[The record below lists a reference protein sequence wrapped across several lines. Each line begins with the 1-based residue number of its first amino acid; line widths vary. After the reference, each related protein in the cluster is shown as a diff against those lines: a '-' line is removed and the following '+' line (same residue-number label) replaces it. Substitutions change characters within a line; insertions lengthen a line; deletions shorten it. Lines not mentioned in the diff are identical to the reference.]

1 MAVLCATADAFLE
14 LFHKKRSVKGQ
25 IKKVVDC
32 MVFYKEGL
40 ENQEYVSKPATKV
53 VGEGKSVDK
62 REGGRRERGGYK
74 LERAVDRGVNWS

>member
-32 MVFYKEGL
+32 MVFYKDGI
-40 ENQEYVSKPATKV
+40 ENQE
-53 VGEGKSVDK
+53 
-62 REGGRRERGGYK
+62 
-74 LERAVDRGVNWS
+74 LEFDR